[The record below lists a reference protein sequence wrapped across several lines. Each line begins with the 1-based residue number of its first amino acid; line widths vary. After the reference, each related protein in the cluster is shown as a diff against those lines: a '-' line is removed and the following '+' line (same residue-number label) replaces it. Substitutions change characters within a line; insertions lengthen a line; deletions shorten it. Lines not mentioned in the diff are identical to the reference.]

1 MSSPDSLDPLNA
13 LYIARTHHLPLLIDA
28 TDSETGSR
36 VGGRPPAPLVAAPP
50 RCPVC
55 GGPLEYVLTLAAD
68 TLGERVARGKAVS
81 LLACRDLGCS
91 LGTQRSVE
99 RSSTV
104 LVVHEDAPRAAE
116 SGELETEFEGR
127 RLITGR
133 LEPDPLRE
141 GHVYTDASKIGGL
154 PGFIQNWGDKQVS
167 AYRERGGEF
176 LLQWS
181 ENSYAFAHEMEQG
194 SSPFLDGVVYI
205 FARVDPE
212 TKLPVLE
219 DVVALWQNT

>member
-1 MSSPDSLDPLNA
+1 MSSSDAPDTLSA

-28 TDSETGSR
+28 TDTETGSR
-36 VGGRPPAPLVAAPP
+36 VGGRPPAPLAAAPP

-55 GGPLEYVLTLAAD
+55 SGALEYVLTLAGD
-68 TLGERVARGKAVS
+68 TLGERIARGKAVS
-81 LLACRDLGCS
+81 LLACRNLGCS
-91 LGTQRSVE
+91 IGTQRNVE

-104 LVVHEDAPRAAE
+104 LIVHDDAPRAAE
-116 SGELETEFEGR
+116 SGELQTEFEGR
-127 RLITGR
+127 RLITGL

-141 GHVYTDASKIGGL
+141 GRVYTDASKVGGR
-154 PGFIQNWGDKQVS
+154 PGFIQNWGDDQV
-167 AYRERGGEF
+167 AALRARGSEF

-181 ENSYAFAHEMEQG
+181 ENSYADAQEMEQG
-194 SSPFLDGVVYI
+194 AAPFLFGVVYI

-219 DVVALWQNT
+219 DVMSFWQNT